1 MLNIQTLR
9 SSGIIFNNGLS
20 TQVVLTVEAQV
31 LVVERAGLVRY
42 IYTEFVIETNV
53 I

>member
-20 TQVVLTVEAQV
+20 TQVVLTVEVQV
-31 LVVERAGLVRY
+31 PVVERAGLVRF
-42 IYTEFVIETNV
+42 IYNELLLETNA